1 MSETADRDPVWVY
14 VDGVCDM
21 FHVGHVR
28 FFEKARAFGDRLVV
42 GLHSDEEVATYKPAP
57 ILSFEERLEVVRAC
71 RLVDRVIE
79 YPVPLH
85 VTPAQ
90 LDSFGA
96 RYVCHADDM
105 SPEQLDYWYGELVP
119 AGRLKVVPYTA
130 GISSRDIVARVAE
143 RLKAGTLRIKL

>member
-79 YPVPLH
+79 HPVPLH
-85 VTPAQ
+85 VTLEQ

-130 GISSRDIVARVAE
+130 GIASREIVARVAE
-143 RLKAGTLRIKL
+143 RLRAGTLRIKL

>member
-1 MSETADRDPVWVY
+1 MTDTAEREPVWVY
-14 VDGVCDM
+14 VDGVCDL
-21 FHVGHVR
+21 FHMGHIR

-42 GLHSDEEVATYKPAP
+42 GLHADEVVATYKPAP
-57 ILSFEERLEVVRAC
+57 ILTWAERIEMVRAC

-79 YPVPLH
+79 HPVPLH
-85 VTPAQ
+85 VTPAA
-90 LDSFGA
+90 LDSYGA

-105 SPEQLDYWYGELVP
+105 SSEQLEYWYGELVP
-119 AGRLKVVPYTA
+119 AGRLKVVPYTE